1 MKYLSE
7 VEPLINTAITNK
19 FNIFTKNE
27 FTYIF
32 NIFTTTVFTGIYASV
47 SSLLFTPNSLF
58 QVMLY
63 CTAENNNP
71 FEKFKPGPICFSTS
85 CNFQLKIQSIRLRQ
99 ICVTR
104 NKEENAIHDILILRT
119 IETFDFKFKELS
131 PVLIAKKAA
140 SCPVTSFPS
149 EPLQGAPSQHVPT
162 KGISFR
168 QDPELNVFVGVS
180 PLRLVCS

>member
-32 NIFTTTVFTGIYASV
+32 NIFTTTVFTAIYASV
-47 SSLLFTPNSLF
+47 SFLLSTPNSLF

-63 CTAENNNP
+63 CTA
-71 FEKFKPGPICFSTS
+71 
-85 CNFQLKIQSIRLRQ
+85 
-99 ICVTR
+99 
-104 NKEENAIHDILILRT
+104 
-119 IETFDFKFKELS
+119 
-131 PVLIAKKAA
+131 VLIAKKAA

-149 EPLQGAPSQHVPT
+149 EPLQGAPSQHVP
-162 KGISFR
+162 
-168 QDPELNVFVGVS
+168 
-180 PLRLVCS
+180 LRLVCS